1 MLDRDLARLYGVST
15 KVFNQAIGRNRDRFP
30 PDFMFGL
37 MKNEFENFGLQFVT
51 SSQRAGRRYF
61 PYAFTEQRVVM
72 LSSALKSKRAIYA
85 NIEIM
90 RAFVRFRRIL
100 ASNEDLA
107 CGLEALEKK
116 YDAQFRVVLL
126 GNPAA
131 CRGHKTD
138 GVSKGEKR

>member
-1 MLDRDLARLYGVST
+1 ME
-15 KVFNQAIGRNRDRFP
+15 IGKQ
-30 PDFMFGL
+30 L
-37 MKNEFENFGLQFVT
+37 
-51 SSQRAGRRYF
+51 
-61 PYAFTEQRVVM
+61 RVVM
-72 LSSALKSKRAIYA
+72 LSSALNSTCDIYA

-90 RAFVRFRRIL
+90 RAFVRFRLIL

-107 CGLEALEKK
+107 CRLDVLEKK

>member
-85 NIEIM
+85 SIEIM

-100 ASNEDLA
+100 ASNEELSYRL
-107 CGLEALEKK
+107 GALEKK
-116 YDAQFRVVLL
+116 SMPNSGLYLMLSDSSWSHRRENGGLS
-126 GNPAA
+126 GP
-131 CRGHKTD
+131 C
-138 GVSKGEKR
+138 